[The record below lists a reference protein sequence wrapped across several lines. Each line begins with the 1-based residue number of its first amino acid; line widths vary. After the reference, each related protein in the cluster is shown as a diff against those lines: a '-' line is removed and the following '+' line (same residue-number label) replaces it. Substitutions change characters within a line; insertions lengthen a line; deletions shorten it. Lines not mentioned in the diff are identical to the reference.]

1 MRYSLLI
8 IALIALIC
16 GCTWNSLQKKEI
28 ETMKAE
34 YLLQYGKQPDLWPIV
49 VGMKNDY
56 TDIFSVPVENA
67 VAINSLN
74 NAITLLKFKDDE
86 IEYDEVRRNFISGV
100 GDGDKFYPGIFSDEW
115 IGYTQTRGF
124 LLFNI
129 KDKSFADHIPLKS
142 GDEYFT
148 DISVFDAS
156 KMQFLFQVR
165 DDRFLESQR
174 FLRLFEFDG
183 KGGFTQISELQAGLH
198 DVGYLEPW
206 AIQNKTIFVY
216 NNDSVKITAYDIN
229 FKPVVHPF
237 CDLFNN
243 IKDFRCLDQLC
254 MHPSLPIAI
263 LVEMDKNERGD
274 YKVWLINWQNP
285 DPEKRIIE
293 LLGQDISIFSNWSK
307 IRSLYVSNFQFSPD
321 GTWLVFRDESEEVLQ
336 SLANPTFVAMPVD
349 GGRKIP
355 LGKPKVLGKV
365 MRENANP
372 TSTAWIK
379 KPLSFV
385 VSDGLVLYKWELD
398 SLKREFRE

>member
-1 MRYSLLI
+1 MM
-8 IALIALIC
+8 A
-16 GCTWNSLQKKEI
+16 GCRGTNLRKKEI
-28 ETMKAE
+28 EQMKFE

-74 NAITLLKFKDDE
+74 NAITLLKFKDDK

-124 LLFNI
+124 LLFNL
-129 KDKSFADHIPLKS
+129 KDKSFADHIPIKS
-142 GDEYFT
+142 GDEYFKGVAPF
-148 DISVFDAS
+148 DGSKLQFVFHVHEAY
-156 KMQFLFQVR
+156 FQDGIRHLKVI
-165 DDRFLESQR
+165 
-174 FLRLFEFDG
+174 EFDG
-183 KGGFTQISELQAGLH
+183 KGGFKDISQIKTGA
-198 DVGYLEPW
+198 DKVGYSEPW

-216 NNDSVKITAYDIN
+216 NDDSVKITAYDIN
-229 FKPVVHPF
+229 FKPVHHPF

-274 YKVWLINWQNP
+274 YRVWLINWQNP

-293 LLGQDISIFSNWSK
+293 LLGQDISIFSNWSR

-321 GTWLVFRDESEEVLQ
+321 GKWLVFRDESEEVLQ

-398 SLKREFRE
+398 GLKREFRD